1 MANSYVLFDLDTIK
15 VNTRTINNKPTV
27 FCESITIKQRDQDI
41 KSIEDWSN
49 IIIGDPNIT
58 RNIGENGT
66 ITINISNLVENNGEY
81 SVDVNS
87 GIGLWSVILFKTI
100 TDATGKYTTLYN
112 IADES
117 SNIGGTG
124 IQGTNIEVIYESD
137 PTYTNNVC
145 VNNFLE
151 NVFNNR
157 DDYNGCM
164 FINNDN
170 CGLFLNISPIMFNT
184 QSNLKDIALTN
195 TITYID
201 SNKSFAAV
209 GVFSDCINLESA
221 NIPKYLDNY
230 FEYNDKNN
238 SYTKPKISHV
248 IPTYYFYNCKKLNN
262 ISIPD
267 GIHNI
272 EYAAFYGCDKVETI
286 NIPASVTSLGSLS
299 LVTVNRLDKRYIN
312 INGDINNPTNIT
324 FYEQSVG
331 YDKLNAN
338 SDKPYSANDIII
350 KINGRR
356 EVKLSGSSTY
366 ENSSFVK
373 NTSNNSEIYINCETI
388 SGTTLITNNQG
399 QQKYGGGFVNTN
411 FKTIYIGPR
420 VISICNFAFY
430 NVIGT
435 NLIIDN
441 GSILADDY
449 VDNSKEDSLEVNK
462 YQDGTYLIKTPFAKS
477 NFNSIHILNCKSI
490 GQYAL
495 HSLYTPEL
503 KFFELNYN
511 YVLNNNAYKNTTALE
526 SLGEYAFYNS
536 QFGRIIISRD
546 VNSISNTAFLQTKGS
561 LELKCDISGYT
572 TDVDSNGH
580 KHTGILVNSGFS
592 EINFNYA
599 NNGIIPS
606 NILYENKSIKSIK
619 LGEYI
624 KNIYANAFYL
634 CTNLTGTL
642 SLPASIESISETSF
656 IGCTFSGFTSSSN
669 KYQIGND
676 GMYLLT
682 DNGSDIVLFANKHPN
697 IQITDNTFNI
707 GIKTVNK
714 ICGYAFAY
722 AFSDYANSNVYA
734 VTIPQNITEFGR
746 NVFYNCQKLTRITFF
761 PDNIAKFTDEST
773 SPIDIKVNG
782 VSLTTIS
789 VEGSFSDLPLLKDVY
804 IGYATNILLLNSIPT
819 GSVDKRNNFLYNTI
833 RNSYTNNVSNISNIT
848 IYVYEELVENYTKSA
863 WGLAN
868 YKISGIAKDVPPPPP
883 VPPTGN
889 DDSYDADIDDP
900 EGEEWPN
907 DGGNGNISNEEDYI
921 PPVDD
926 TPTKEEN
933 NNWIVPSDN
942 NVFTVTIKQLGTP
955 AINVYGCRLD
965 LLNPSYLDGHEPLT
979 TPQIIDHFGNID
991 FSALDYL
998 KFNKVSNETHYGS
1011 DNDDMLKL
1019 YMGDYGNNFLIVF
1032 TVTGIDNFDATTKLF
1047 TSGVEYATH
1056 RESNWLK
1063 TEIVRIT
1070 KNQESGVYYVV
1081 LLCTCLKLQN
1091 KDNYNCRTAIVSVN
1105 YGSQIL
1111 DSNIKNPEQITTK
1124 IKIIQHKTE
1133 LRLSNDTR
1141 EINITDLPVL
1151 FCQQDERAEFIGNF
1165 FIGFPKNFWGNGKT
1179 IENTQKLREYI
1190 NDYFRILYDKEKIQI
1205 IGQVI
1210 TIDEIEYTYTFDV
1223 AEQKYANIKAAGS
1236 TTGVLKTF
1244 DSCDDKELD
1253 GIHEEYYYVNFKIK
1267 NKKTSLAGGIWN
1279 ISIYN
1284 IGEPAEMLNIH
1295 VIEDKTDIPSIA
1307 LYPTYT
1313 KITGFSWDGEDFS
1326 EHTISDGNPEN
1337 DDKSCSDIR
1346 SNNYVAAECQ
1356 LPVSITNMPLGKN
1369 STYIFPNI
1377 ETTDICVDSS
1387 AVFTCAD
1394 NNMVMSADEIT
1405 NNFNYALTIN
1415 IKNNTSGV
1423 SSFNMPISSKTL
1435 KKQSL
1440 SAIKYKKPELNIN
1453 PSIYNYDANSNTTV
1467 NACLT
1472 NKPEKIT
1479 IERIGD
1485 KQESDILSNTGAF
1498 LYKINTGLSVIAD
1511 TYTNYL
1517 TRTDNTIA
1525 YKPIIINDGSTALDT
1540 IIKASWISIY
1550 NNLCIDLLNDGF
1562 IIYDEYCNILA
1573 PIYPY
1578 YNELKYTIIDSGTLL
1593 INEYIDSENVY
1604 INTEDSRTYYINDNT
1619 RVNGPTYYC
1628 TATNNILIKVGD
1640 PDDTFGTVDNPI
1652 QGYEDNV
1659 KAKHRTGPAYKV
1671 FTNNTATPVNIG
1683 VVKDD
1688 NNNYKYTGECYGAKS
1703 YNGFSKATEVVE
1715 LIPIYT
1721 GLEIS
1726 NPPGACTYI
1735 GNSKLQ
1741 TYAAD
1746 YKSHGTIIKV
1756 IDVVTV
1762 AYRGTK
1768 TDLYYEYNDKY
1779 YNLDGTEIV
1788 IKPTSFTVED
1798 EDYAYFIYLNH
1809 NNMND
1814 DGTFTIPGRGDRG
1827 YVVDIYDEKPSN
1839 PYVIADSGKITETQF
1854 YRIYNINVDNAL
1866 GKYTNVN
1873 DVINKNGIYKD
1884 FNIPG
1889 PNIKYTDVPYKGES
1903 FNIADM
1909 HVNTYDIACNPNVF
1923 RQIFVNFSYDV
1934 NDNNTITKIYADN
1947 SNGLILQTRML
1958 NDKPNT
1964 VLPTFNTKITL
1975 FGLDIKLDASNIVFG
1990 PTVNIPQLY
1999 IN

>member
-117 SNIGGTG
+117 ANIGGTG

-238 SYTKPKISHV
+238 SYTKPKISRV

-366 ENSSFVK
+366 ENSSFIK

-399 QQKYGGGFVNTN
+399 QQKYGGGFINTN

-420 VISICNFAFY
+420 VTSICNFAFY

-449 VDNSKEDSLEVNK
+449 DDNSKEDSLEVNK

-477 NFNSIHILNCKSI
+477 NFNSIHILNCTSI

-511 YVLNNNAYKNTTALE
+511 YALNNNTYKNTTALE

-682 DNGSDIVLFANKHPN
+682 DNGLSIVLFANKHPN

-707 GIKTVNK
+707 DIKTVNK

-722 AFSDYANSNVYA
+722 AFSDYSKSNVYA
-734 VTIPQNITEFGR
+734 VTIPQNITKFGR
-746 NVFYNCQKLTRITFF
+746 NVFYNCQKLTRITFY
-761 PDNIAKFTDEST
+761 PDNIAKFSDELT
-773 SPIDIKVNG
+773 SPIDIEVNG
-782 VSLTTIS
+782 VNLTTIS
-789 VEGSFSDLPLLKDVY
+789 VDGSFSDLPLLKDVY
-804 IGYATNILLLNSIPT
+804 IGYATGILLLNSIPT
-819 GSVDKRNNFLYNTI
+819 GSVDERNNFLYNTI

-926 TPTKEEN
+926 TPTTEEN

-942 NVFTVTIKQLGTP
+942 NVFIVTIKQLGTP

-979 TPQIIDHFGNID
+979 TPKIIDQFGNID

-1011 DNDDMLKL
+1011 DNDEMLKL

-1081 LLCTCLKLQN
+1081 LLCTCLQLQN

-1111 DSNIKNPEQITTK
+1111 DSNINNPEQITTK
-1124 IKIIQHKTE
+1124 IKVIQHKTE

-1141 EINITDLPVL
+1141 EINITDLPIL
-1151 FCQQDERAEFIGNF
+1151 FCQQTERTTFTGNF

-1179 IENTQKLREYI
+1179 ITNTQKLREYI

-1205 IGQVI
+1205 VGQVI
-1210 TIDEIEYTYTFDV
+1210 TINEIEYTYTFDV
-1223 AEQKYANIKAAGS
+1223 ADEKYANIKATGS
-1236 TTGVLKTF
+1236 TTGVLKKF
-1244 DSCDDKELD
+1244 DSCSTEELNE
-1253 GIHEEYYYVNFKIK
+1253 IHEEYYYVNFKIK
-1267 NKKTSLAGGIWN
+1267 NLKTTLAGGVWN

-1295 VIEDKTDIPSIA
+1295 VIEDQTDIPSIA
-1307 LYPTYT
+1307 LYPTYAT
-1313 KITGFSWDGEDFS
+1313 ITGCSWDGKAFNQHEIN
-1326 EHTISDGNPEN
+1326 TDGV
-1337 DDKSCSDIR
+1337 CSDIR
-1346 SNNYVAAECQ
+1346 GNNYVAAECQ
-1356 LPVSITNMPLGKN
+1356 LPVSITNMPIGKD

-1387 AVFTCAD
+1387 AIFTCED

-1440 SAIKYKKPELNIN
+1440 SAIKYKKTDLNIN
-1453 PSIYNYDANSNTTV
+1453 PSIYNYDANSNSVV

-1472 NKPEKIT
+1472 STSQIT

-1485 KQESDILSNTGAF
+1485 KQENDILSNTGAF

-1517 TRTDNTIA
+1517 IRTNNTIT
-1525 YKPIIINDGSTALDT
+1525 YNEIDTSTHKT
-1540 IIKASWISIY
+1540 MIKASYVNIE
-1550 NNLCIDLLNDGF
+1550 NNLCFDHSSTGF

-1578 YNELKYTIIDSGTLL
+1578 FNELNYTIIEDNKTLQINTHVDST
-1593 INEYIDSENVY
+1593 NVY
-1604 INTEDSRTYYINDNT
+1604 INTDNKTTYYINNNNLDS
-1619 RVNGPTYYC
+1619 GPTYYC
-1628 TATNNILIKVGD
+1628 TATNNILIKA
-1640 PDDTFGTVDNPI
+1640 DTLTSMPI
-1652 QGYEDNV
+1652 QGYDNV
-1659 KAKHRTGPAYKV
+1659 ESNRYIGPAYKV
-1671 FTNNTATPVNIG
+1671 FTNNIATPVNIG

-1688 NNNYKYTGECYGAKS
+1688 NNNDKYTDECYGAKS
-1703 YNGFSKATEVVE
+1703 YNGFSKATEVVT
-1715 LIPIYT
+1715 LKPIYEVKVNSSQMT
-1721 GLEIS
+1721 VS
-1726 NPPGACTYI
+1726 TQI
-1735 GNSKLQ
+1735 GNDDLQ
-1741 TYAAD
+1741 QASED
-1746 YKSHGTIIKV
+1746 YKNHGAIIKV
-1756 IDVVTV
+1756 VDKVNIKYNET
-1762 AYRGTK
+1762 YGG
-1768 TDLYYEYNDKY
+1768 LCYEDRNKY
-1779 YNLDGTEIV
+1779 YNIINDEEINV
-1788 IKPTSFTVED
+1788 KPEIEVKND
-1798 EDYAYFIYLNH
+1798 AWFIYLNRADIVIYTDSS
-1809 NNMND
+1809 NNKL
-1814 DGTFTIPGRGDRG
+1814 FTIGNTGRTCYINGVIVDNTPYISEDIDEITGAKFYKLYNYDTDTGG
-1827 YVVDIYDEKPSN
+1827 YKY
-1839 PYVIADSGKITETQF
+1839 
-1854 YRIYNINVDNAL
+1854 YNINALINNIDN
-1866 GKYTNVN
+1866 
-1873 DVINKNGIYKD
+1873 DI
-1884 FNIPG
+1884 
-1889 PNIKYTDVPYKGES
+1889 YTDFKNLYLTDKIEYIPYITES

-1909 HVNTYDIACNPNVF
+1909 HVNTYDIACNTNVF
-1923 RQIFVNFSYDV
+1923 RQIFVNFSYDI

-1958 NDKPNT
+1958 NYKPNI
-1964 VLPTFNTKITL
+1964 VLPTFNTGITL
-1975 FGLDIKLDASNIVFG
+1975 FGLEIMPSSPDIGFTPIINK
-1990 PTVNIPQLY
+1990 PRLY
-1999 IN
+1999 IKP

>member
-117 SNIGGTG
+117 ANIGGTG

-238 SYTKPKISHV
+238 SYTKPKISRV

-399 QQKYGGGFVNTN
+399 QQKYGGGFINTN

-420 VISICNFAFY
+420 VTSICNFAFY

-449 VDNSKEDSLEVNK
+449 GDNSKEDSLEVNK

-477 NFNSIHILNCKSI
+477 NFNSIHILNCTSI

-511 YVLNNNAYKNTTALE
+511 YVLNNNTYKNTTALE

-546 VNSISNTAFLQTKGS
+546 VNSISNTTFLQTKGS
-561 LELKCDISGYT
+561 LELNCNISKYVTDIDES
-572 TDVDSNGH
+572 DK
-580 KHTGILVNSGFS
+580 KHTGILVNSNFGK
-592 EINFNYA
+592 ITFNYT
-599 NNGIIPS
+599 GSIPE
-606 NILYENKSIKSIK
+606 NILYKNKSINSIE

-682 DNGSDIVLFANKHPN
+682 DNGLSIVLFANKHPN

-707 GIKTVNK
+707 DIKTVNK

-722 AFSDYANSNVYA
+722 AFSDYGKSNVYA
-734 VTIPQNITEFGR
+734 VTIPQNITKFGR
-746 NVFYNCQKLTRITFF
+746 NVFYNCQKLTRITFY
-761 PDNIAKFTDEST
+761 PDNIAKFTDELT

-782 VSLTTIS
+782 VNLTTIS

-804 IGYATNILLLNSIPT
+804 IGYATGILLLNSIPT
-819 GSVDKRNNFLYNTI
+819 GSVDERNNFLYNTI

-921 PPVDD
+921 PPVWDGDTTTGSDD
-926 TPTKEEN
+926 S
-933 NNWIVPSDN
+933 WITHEN
-942 NVFTVTIKQLGTP
+942 NVFTIPIKQLGTP

-979 TPQIIDHFGNID
+979 TPKIIDQFGNID

-1011 DNDDMLKL
+1011 DNDEMLKL

-1081 LLCTCLKLQN
+1081 LLCTCLQLQN

-1111 DSNIKNPEQITTK
+1111 DSNINNPEQITTK
-1124 IKIIQHKTE
+1124 IKVIQHKTE

-1141 EINITDLPVL
+1141 EINITDLPIL
-1151 FCQQDERAEFIGNF
+1151 FCQQTERTTFTGNF

-1179 IENTQKLREYI
+1179 ITNTQKLREYI

-1205 IGQVI
+1205 VGQVI
-1210 TIDEIEYTYTFDV
+1210 TINEIEYTYTFDV
-1223 AEQKYANIKAAGS
+1223 ANEKYANIKATGS
-1236 TTGVLKTF
+1236 TTGVLKKF
-1244 DSCDDKELD
+1244 DSCSTEELNE
-1253 GIHEEYYYVNFKIK
+1253 IHEEYYYVNFKIK
-1267 NKKTSLAGGIWN
+1267 NLKTTLAGGVWN

-1295 VIEDKTDIPSIA
+1295 VIEDQTDIPSIA
-1307 LYPTYT
+1307 LYPTYAT
-1313 KITGFSWDGEDFS
+1313 ITGCSWDGKAFNQHEIN
-1326 EHTISDGNPEN
+1326 TDGV
-1337 DDKSCSDIR
+1337 CSDIR
-1346 SNNYVAAECQ
+1346 GNNYVAAECQ
-1356 LPVSITNMPLGKN
+1356 LPVSITNMPIGKD

-1387 AVFTCAD
+1387 AIFTCED

-1440 SAIKYKKPELNIN
+1440 SAIKYKKTDLNIN
-1453 PSIYNYDANSNTTV
+1453 PSIYNYDANSNSVV

-1472 NKPEKIT
+1472 STSQIT

-1485 KQESDILSNTGAF
+1485 KQENDILSNTGAF

-1517 TRTDNTIA
+1517 IRTNNTIT
-1525 YKPIIINDGSTALDT
+1525 YNEIDTSTHKT
-1540 IIKASWISIY
+1540 MIKASYVNIE
-1550 NNLCIDLLNDGF
+1550 NNLCFDHSSTGF

-1578 YNELKYTIIDSGTLL
+1578 FNELNYTIIEDNKTLQINTHVDST
-1593 INEYIDSENVY
+1593 NVY
-1604 INTEDSRTYYINDNT
+1604 INTDNKTTYYINNNNLDS
-1619 RVNGPTYYC
+1619 GPTYYC
-1628 TATNNILIKVGD
+1628 TATNNILIKA
-1640 PDDTFGTVDNPI
+1640 DTLTSMPI
-1652 QGYEDNV
+1652 QGYDNV
-1659 KAKHRTGPAYKV
+1659 ESNRYIGPAYKV
-1671 FTNNTATPVNIG
+1671 FTNNIATPVNIG

-1688 NNNYKYTGECYGAKS
+1688 NNNDKYTDECYGAKS
-1703 YNGFSKATEVVE
+1703 YNGFSKATEVVT
-1715 LIPIYT
+1715 LKPIYEVKVNSSQMT
-1721 GLEIS
+1721 VS
-1726 NPPGACTYI
+1726 TQI
-1735 GNSKLQ
+1735 GNDDLQ
-1741 TYAAD
+1741 QASED
-1746 YKSHGTIIKV
+1746 YKNHGAIIKV
-1756 IDVVTV
+1756 VDKVNIKYNET
-1762 AYRGTK
+1762 YGG
-1768 TDLYYEYNDKY
+1768 LCYEDRNKY
-1779 YNLDGTEIV
+1779 YNIINDEEINV
-1788 IKPTSFTVED
+1788 KPEIEVKND
-1798 EDYAYFIYLNH
+1798 AWFIYLNRADIVIYTDSS
-1809 NNMND
+1809 NNKL
-1814 DGTFTIPGRGDRG
+1814 FTIGNTGRTCYINGVIVDNTPYISEDIDEITGAKFYKLYNYDTDTGG
-1827 YVVDIYDEKPSN
+1827 YKY
-1839 PYVIADSGKITETQF
+1839 
-1854 YRIYNINVDNAL
+1854 YNINALINNNDN
-1866 GKYTNVN
+1866 
-1873 DVINKNGIYKD
+1873 DI
-1884 FNIPG
+1884 
-1889 PNIKYTDVPYKGES
+1889 YTDFKNLYLTDKIEYIPYITES
-1903 FNIADM
+1903 FNIAYT
-1909 HVNTYDIACNPNVF
+1909 HINTYDIACNTNVF
-1923 RQIFVNFSYDV
+1923 RQIFVNFSYDI

-1958 NDKPNT
+1958 NYKPNI
-1964 VLPTFNTKITL
+1964 VLPTFNTGITL
-1975 FGLDIKLDASNIVFG
+1975 FGLEIMQSSTDVGFTPIINK
-1990 PTVNIPQLY
+1990 PRLY
-1999 IN
+1999 IKP

>member
-81 SVDVNS
+81 NVDVNS

-117 SNIGGTG
+117 ANIGGTG

-238 SYTKPKISHV
+238 SYTKPKISRV

-366 ENSSFVK
+366 ENSSFIK

-399 QQKYGGGFVNTN
+399 QQKYGGGFINTN

-420 VISICNFAFY
+420 VTSICNFAFY

-449 VDNSKEDSLEVNK
+449 DDNSKEDSLEVNK

-477 NFNSIHILNCKSI
+477 NFNSIHILNCTSI

-495 HSLYTPEL
+495 HSLYASEL

-511 YVLNNNAYKNTTALE
+511 YVLNNNTYKNTTALE

-656 IGCTFSGFTSSSN
+656 IGCAFSGFTSSSN

-682 DNGSDIVLFANKHPN
+682 DNGLSIVLFANKHPN

-707 GIKTVNK
+707 DIKTVNK

-722 AFSDYANSNVYA
+722 AFSDYGKSNVYA
-734 VTIPQNITEFGR
+734 VTIPQNITKFGR
-746 NVFYNCQKLTRITFF
+746 NVFYNCQKLTRITFY
-761 PDNIAKFTDEST
+761 PDNIAKFTDELT
-773 SPIDIKVNG
+773 SPIDIEVNG
-782 VSLTTIS
+782 VNLTTIS

-804 IGYATNILLLNSIPT
+804 IGYATGILLLNSIPT
-819 GSVDKRNNFLYNTI
+819 TSSEERNNFLYNTI
-833 RNSYTNNVSNISNIT
+833 RNSYTNNVSDISNIT
-848 IYVYEELVENYTKSA
+848 IYVYEELVETYKTGA

-979 TPQIIDHFGNID
+979 TPKIIDQFGNID

-1124 IKIIQHKTE
+1124 IKVIQHKTE

-1210 TIDEIEYTYTFDV
+1210 TIDEIEYTYTFNV

-1295 VIEDKTDIPSIA
+1295 VVEDQTDIPSIA
-1307 LYPTYT
+1307 LYTT
-1313 KITGFSWDGEDFS
+1313 SAKITGCNWDGSDFTN
-1326 EHTISDGNPEN
+1326 HTINTVGV
-1337 DDKSCSDIR
+1337 CSDIR
-1346 SNNYVAAECQ
+1346 NSNYVAIECQ
-1356 LPVSITNMPLGKN
+1356 LPVSITNMPIDNN
-1369 STYIFPNI
+1369 SKYIFPNI
-1377 ETTDICVDSS
+1377 ETTDICIDST
-1387 AVFTCAD
+1387 AVFTCENSNIFMD
-1394 NNMVMSADEIT
+1394 VDEVKQT
-1405 NNFNYALTIN
+1405 DEFANNFNYALTIN
-1415 IKNNTSGV
+1415 IKDKTSGV
-1423 SSFNMPISSKTL
+1423 SSFNLPISSKTL
-1435 KKQSL
+1435 KKQSF
-1440 SAIKYKKPELNIN
+1440 SAIKYKKTELPIN
-1453 PSIYNYDANSNTTV
+1453 PSIYNYDANSNIVV
-1467 NACLT
+1467 NACLST
-1472 NKPEKIT
+1472 NTQKIT

-1517 TRTDNTIA
+1517 TRTGNTIT
-1525 YKPIIINDGSTALDT
+1525 YMPISSNNNTT
-1540 IIKASWISIY
+1540 MIKADYVNIE
-1550 NNLCIDLLNDGF
+1550 NNLCFDYYGNEF

-1578 YNELKYTIIDSGTLL
+1578 FNELNYTIIEDNKTLQINTHVDST
-1593 INEYIDSENVY
+1593 NVY
-1604 INTEDSRTYYINDNT
+1604 INTDNKTTYYINNNNLDS
-1619 RVNGPTYYC
+1619 GPTYYC
-1628 TATNNILIKVGD
+1628 TATNNILIKA
-1640 PDDTFGTVDNPI
+1640 DTLTSMPI
-1652 QGYEDNV
+1652 QGYDNV
-1659 KAKHRTGPAYKV
+1659 ESNRYIGPAYKV
-1671 FTNNTATPVNIG
+1671 FTNTVTPVNIG

-1688 NNNYKYTGECYGAKS
+1688 NNNDKYTDECYGAKS
-1703 YNGFSKATEVVE
+1703 YNGFSKATEVVT
-1715 LIPIYT
+1715 LKPIYT
-1721 GLEIS
+1721 VQVNSGVVSDIEEI
-1726 NPPGACTYI
+1726 GI
-1735 GNSKLQ
+1735 KVV
-1741 TYAAD
+1741 D
-1746 YKSHGTIIKV
+1746 YVDTGYKTHGKIIKV
-1756 IDVVTV
+1756 IDKVHITYSEMEGVLC
-1762 AYRGTK
+1762 YK
-1768 TDLYYEYNDKY
+1768 DNDNKY
-1779 YNLDGTEIV
+1779 YNLDNGTEID
-1788 IKPTSFTVED
+1788 IKPTFEVTN
-1798 EDYAYFIYLNH
+1798 YAAFIYLNPDD
-1809 NNMND
+1809 NN
-1814 DGTFTIPGRGDRG
+1814 FTITDDNEFYISGINATFYAGVTANHDP
-1827 YVVDIYDEKPSN
+1827 YINEKAN
-1839 PYVIADSGKITETQF
+1839 EITKAGF
-1854 YRIYNINVDNAL
+1854 YQLYNVAFIDHS
-1866 GKYTNVN
+1866 
-1873 DVINKNGIYKD
+1873 NGIYSNIENTIYKD
-1884 FNIPG
+1884 VIP
-1889 PNIKYTDVPYKGES
+1889 KFTTEYKPYEMES
-1903 FNIADM
+1903 FNIAGM
-1909 HVNTYDIACNPNVF
+1909 YVNTYDIACNANVY
-1923 RQIFVNFSYDV
+1923 RQIFVNFSYNV
-1934 NDNNTITKIYADN
+1934 NDNNAITKIYADN
-1947 SNGLILQTRML
+1947 SDGLILQMRML
-1958 NDKPNT
+1958 NDNVNKT
-1964 VLPTFNTKITL
+1964 FTFNEGITL
-1975 FGLDIKLDASNIVFG
+1975 FGLEIMPSSTDIGFTPIINK
-1990 PTVNIPQLY
+1990 PQLY
-1999 IN
+1999 IKP

>member
-117 SNIGGTG
+117 ANIGGTG

-238 SYTKPKISHV
+238 SYTKPKISRV

-272 EYAAFYGCDKVETI
+272 EYAAFYGCDNVETI

-366 ENSSFVK
+366 ENSSFIK

-399 QQKYGGGFVNTN
+399 QQKYGGGFINTN

-420 VISICNFAFY
+420 VTSICNFAFY

-449 VDNSKEDSLEVNK
+449 DDNSKEDSLEVNK

-477 NFNSIHILNCKSI
+477 NFNSIHILNCTSI

-495 HSLYTPEL
+495 HSLYTSEL

-511 YVLNNNAYKNTTALE
+511 YVLNNNTYKNTTALE

-656 IGCTFSGFTSSSN
+656 IGCAFSGFTSSSN

-682 DNGSDIVLFANKHPN
+682 DNGLSIVLFANKHPN

-707 GIKTVNK
+707 DIKTVNK

-722 AFSDYANSNVYA
+722 AFSDYGKSNVYA
-734 VTIPQNITEFGR
+734 VTIPQNITKFGR
-746 NVFYNCQKLTRITFF
+746 NVFYNCQKLTRITFY
-761 PDNIAKFTDEST
+761 PDNIAKFTDELT
-773 SPIDIKVNG
+773 SPIDIEVNG
-782 VSLTTIS
+782 VNLTTIS

-804 IGYATNILLLNSIPT
+804 IGYATGILLLNSIPT
-819 GSVDKRNNFLYNTI
+819 TSSEERNNFLYNTI

-979 TPQIIDHFGNID
+979 TPQIIDQFGNID

-1124 IKIIQHKTE
+1124 IKVIQHKTE

-1267 NKKTSLAGGIWN
+1267 NLKTTLAGGVWN

-1295 VIEDKTDIPSIA
+1295 VIEDQTDIPSIA
-1307 LYPTYT
+1307 LYPTYAT
-1313 KITGFSWDGEDFS
+1313 ITGCSWDGKAFNQHEIN
-1326 EHTISDGNPEN
+1326 TDGV
-1337 DDKSCSDIR
+1337 CSDIR
-1346 SNNYVAAECQ
+1346 GNNYVAAECQ
-1356 LPVSITNMPLGKN
+1356 LPVSITNMPIGKD

-1387 AVFTCAD
+1387 AIFTCED

-1440 SAIKYKKPELNIN
+1440 SAIKYKKTDLNIN
-1453 PSIYNYDANSNTTV
+1453 PSIYNYDANSNSVV

-1472 NKPEKIT
+1472 STSQIT

-1485 KQESDILSNTGAF
+1485 KQENDILSNTGAF

-1517 TRTDNTIA
+1517 IRTNNTIT
-1525 YKPIIINDGSTALDT
+1525 YNEIDTSTHKT
-1540 IIKASWISIY
+1540 MIKASYVNIE
-1550 NNLCIDLLNDGF
+1550 NNLCFDHSSTGF

-1578 YNELKYTIIDSGTLL
+1578 FNELNYTIIEDNKTLQINTHVDST
-1593 INEYIDSENVY
+1593 NVY
-1604 INTEDSRTYYINDNT
+1604 INTDNKTTYYINNNNLDS
-1619 RVNGPTYYC
+1619 GPTYYC
-1628 TATNNILIKVGD
+1628 TATNNILIKA
-1640 PDDTFGTVDNPI
+1640 DTLTSMPI
-1652 QGYEDNV
+1652 QGYDNV
-1659 KAKHRTGPAYKV
+1659 ESNRYIGPAYKV
-1671 FTNNTATPVNIG
+1671 FTNTATPVNIG

-1688 NNNYKYTGECYGAKS
+1688 NNNDKYTDECYGAKS
-1703 YNGFSKATEVVE
+1703 YNGFSKATEVVT
-1715 LIPIYT
+1715 LKPIYEVKVNSSQMT
-1721 GLEIS
+1721 VS
-1726 NPPGACTYI
+1726 TQI
-1735 GNSKLQ
+1735 GNDDLQ
-1741 TYAAD
+1741 QASGD
-1746 YKSHGTIIKV
+1746 YKKHGAIIKV
-1756 IDVVTV
+1756 VDKVNIKYNET
-1762 AYRGTK
+1762 YGG
-1768 TDLYYEYNDKY
+1768 LCYEDRNKY
-1779 YNLDGTEIV
+1779 YNIINDEEINV
-1788 IKPTSFTVED
+1788 KPEIEVKND
-1798 EDYAYFIYLNH
+1798 AWFIYLNRADIVIYTDSS
-1809 NNMND
+1809 NNKL
-1814 DGTFTIPGRGDRG
+1814 FTIGNTGRTCYINGVIVGNTPYISEDIDEITGAKFYKLYNYDTDTGG
-1827 YVVDIYDEKPSN
+1827 YKY
-1839 PYVIADSGKITETQF
+1839 
-1854 YRIYNINVDNAL
+1854 YNINALINNIDN
-1866 GKYTNVN
+1866 
-1873 DVINKNGIYKD
+1873 DI
-1884 FNIPG
+1884 
-1889 PNIKYTDVPYKGES
+1889 YTDFKNLYLTDKIEYIPYITES
-1903 FNIADM
+1903 FNIAYT
-1909 HVNTYDIACNPNVF
+1909 HINTYDIACNSNVF

-1958 NDKPNT
+1958 NTKPNID
-1964 VLPTFNTKITL
+1964 PTFNTKITL
-1975 FGLDIKLDASNIVFG
+1975 FGLEIMPSSTDIGFTPIINK
-1990 PTVNIPQLY
+1990 PQLY
-1999 IN
+1999 IKP

>member
-117 SNIGGTG
+117 ANIGGTG

-238 SYTKPKISHV
+238 SYTKPKISRV

-356 EVKLSGSSTY
+356 EVKLSGASTH

-420 VISICNFAFY
+420 VTSICNFAFY

-477 NFNSIHILNCKSI
+477 NFNSIHILNCTSI

-511 YVLNNNAYKNTTALE
+511 YVLNNNTYKNTTALE

-707 GIKTVNK
+707 DIKTVNK

-722 AFSDYANSNVYA
+722 AFSDYGKSNVYA

-746 NVFYNCQKLTRITFF
+746 NVFYNCQKITRITFY
-761 PDNIAKFTDEST
+761 PDNIAKFTDELT
-773 SPIDIKVNG
+773 SPIDIEVNG
-782 VSLTTIS
+782 VNLTTIS

-804 IGYATNILLLNSIPT
+804 IGYATGILLLNSIPT
-819 GSVDKRNNFLYNTI
+819 GSVDNRNNFLYNTI

-979 TPQIIDHFGNID
+979 TPQIIDQFGNID

-1295 VIEDKTDIPSIA
+1295 VIEDKTDIPSISVMFEGTFDVENYEGTNVDGTYNFTNAELNTNMCYAIDDLRSVRMKLA
-1307 LYPTYT
+1307 LPTVVAGIPTYKKDGVMH
-1313 KITGFSWDGEDFS
+1313 KIYPSEELIDLCVDNSVVNMCGLSVLGNNTGNVYNAFTTQINKTPINLGISSNSILSSSLNNIKFVSSGSVKQSLYNYKISNANITNRFGILQTCSRKDLLIKTQRMGDSSNEILENTETYIYLIDTGYSSLKASDTSVYYNYLCTDQGRQTDEISLGGVTSLRNETTLNSYSVEDKLEETIYHNENSETGVYIEANNVLTDTYYNVLAPLYKYVYVNTYNGAETIDINENVKLDREKAYFCTPYSSYCVVDDHNKLYILKGASDSKDNIEIWDNVNKRYKHGHLKYQLDENINAYQLYKYTIDGVDNNNFEISVSPSCGNKIEDPNYFNTIIGETSVKEQSVIKIGLEIKYNCNID
-1326 EHTISDGNPEN
+1326 ISNKTVYKVVN
-1337 DDKSCSDIR
+1337 DDNIDFRDTGTGKLIDDIIRDAINKS
-1346 SNNYVAAECQ
+1346 
-1356 LPVSITNMPLGKN
+1356 P
-1369 STYIFPNI
+1369 
-1377 ETTDICVDSS
+1377 
-1387 AVFTCAD
+1387 
-1394 NNMVMSADEIT
+1394 
-1405 NNFNYALTIN
+1405 IN
-1415 IKNNTSGV
+1415 IKEV
-1423 SSFNMPISSKTL
+1423 KTHC
-1435 KKQSL
+1435 
-1440 SAIKYKKPELNIN
+1440 YF
-1453 PSIYNYDANSNTTV
+1453 IY
-1467 NACLT
+1467 
-1472 NKPEKIT
+1472 
-1479 IERIGD
+1479 IGD
-1485 KQESDILSNTGAF
+1485 NPEITDDGYIRADNGGGSQVLDKN
-1498 LYKINTGLSVIAD
+1498 KIKV
-1511 TYTNYL
+1511 
-1517 TRTDNTIA
+1517 
-1525 YKPIIINDGSTALDT
+1525 
-1540 IIKASWISIY
+1540 
-1550 NNLCIDLLNDGF
+1550 
-1562 IIYDEYCNILA
+1562 
-1573 PIYPY
+1573 
-1578 YNELKYTIIDSGTLL
+1578 
-1593 INEYIDSENVY
+1593 V
-1604 INTEDSRTYYINDNT
+1604 NDNSS
-1619 RVNGPTYYC
+1619 G
-1628 TATNNILIKVGD
+1628 G
-1640 PDDTFGTVDNPI
+1640 
-1652 QGYEDNV
+1652 
-1659 KAKHRTGPAYKV
+1659 
-1671 FTNNTATPVNIG
+1671 
-1683 VVKDD
+1683 
-1688 NNNYKYTGECYGAKS
+1688 
-1703 YNGFSKATEVVE
+1703 
-1715 LIPIYT
+1715 
-1721 GLEIS
+1721 
-1726 NPPGACTYI
+1726 
-1735 GNSKLQ
+1735 
-1741 TYAAD
+1741 
-1746 YKSHGTIIKV
+1746 
-1756 IDVVTV
+1756 
-1762 AYRGTK
+1762 
-1768 TDLYYEYNDKY
+1768 NDKY
-1779 YNLDGTEIV
+1779 I
-1788 IKPTSFTVED
+1788 
-1798 EDYAYFIYLNH
+1798 IYK
-1809 NNMND
+1809 
-1814 DGTFTIPGRGDRG
+1814 
-1827 YVVDIYDEKPSN
+1827 YS
-1839 PYVIADSGKITETQF
+1839 SGWYQ
-1854 YRIYNINVDNAL
+1854 IYNASDVHVTYNATPDANGNLNDAATAFYKNRDINQIRDNMVA
-1866 GKYTNVN
+1866 N
-1873 DVINKNGIYKD
+1873 INIDESKQLEANKID
-1884 FNIPG
+1884 IIPTELKKIH
-1889 PNIKYTDVPYKGES
+1889 PS
-1903 FNIADM
+1903 L
-1909 HVNTYDIACNPNVF
+1909 F
-1923 RQIFVNFSYDV
+1923 RQIFYHLYYEIDDNGKKIKVYD
-1934 NDNNTITKIYADN
+1934 DNNKNAIIHLRFMYNYDYSGDKPFIISNLFGITLPEFNAVDTGWQKPTITI
-1947 SNGLILQTRML
+1947 GG
-1958 NDKPNT
+1958 KPQM
-1964 VLPTFNTKITL
+1964 VP
-1975 FGLDIKLDASNIVFG
+1975 
-1990 PTVNIPQLY
+1990 
-1999 IN
+1999 

>member
-117 SNIGGTG
+117 ANIGGTG

-238 SYTKPKISHV
+238 SYTKPKISRV

-366 ENSSFVK
+366 ENSSFIK

-399 QQKYGGGFVNTN
+399 QQKYGGGFINTN

-420 VISICNFAFY
+420 VTSICNFAFY

-449 VDNSKEDSLEVNK
+449 DDNSKEDSLEVNK

-477 NFNSIHILNCKSI
+477 NFNSIHILNCTSI

-495 HSLYTPEL
+495 HSLYASEL

-511 YVLNNNAYKNTTALE
+511 YALNNNTYKNTTALE

-642 SLPASIESISETSF
+642 SLPASIESISETSL
-656 IGCTFSGFTSSSN
+656 IGCAFSGFTSSSN

-682 DNGSDIVLFANKHPN
+682 DNGLSIVLFANKHPN

-707 GIKTVNK
+707 DIKTVNK

-722 AFSDYANSNVYA
+722 AFSDYGKSNVYA
-734 VTIPQNITEFGR
+734 VTIPQNITKFGR
-746 NVFYNCQKLTRITFF
+746 NVFYNCQKLTRITFY
-761 PDNIAKFTDEST
+761 PDNIAKFTDELT
-773 SPIDIKVNG
+773 SPIDIEVNG
-782 VSLTTIS
+782 VNLTTIS

-804 IGYATNILLLNSIPT
+804 IGYATGILLLNSIPT
-819 GSVDKRNNFLYNTI
+819 TSSEERNNFLYNTI
-833 RNSYTNNVSNISNIT
+833 RNSYTNNVSDISNIT
-848 IYVYEELVENYTKSA
+848 IYVYEKLVETYKTGA

-907 DGGNGNISNEEDYI
+907 DGGNGNISNEDDYI

-942 NVFTVTIKQLGTP
+942 NVFTVIIKQLGTP

-979 TPQIIDHFGNID
+979 TPQIIDQFGNID

-1011 DNDDMLKL
+1011 DNDEMLKL

-1032 TVTGIDNFDATTKLF
+1032 TVTGIDNFDATTNLF

-1091 KDNYNCRTAIVSVN
+1091 KDYYNCRTAIVSVN

-1267 NKKTSLAGGIWN
+1267 NKKTSLAGGVWN

-1295 VIEDKTDIPSIA
+1295 VIEDQTDIPSIA
-1307 LYPTYT
+1307 LYPTYAT
-1313 KITGFSWDGEDFS
+1313 ITGCSWDGKAFNQHEIN
-1326 EHTISDGNPEN
+1326 TDGV
-1337 DDKSCSDIR
+1337 CSDIR
-1346 SNNYVAAECQ
+1346 GNNYVAAECQ
-1356 LPVSITNMPLGKN
+1356 LPVSITNMPIGKD

-1387 AVFTCAD
+1387 AIFTCED

-1440 SAIKYKKPELNIN
+1440 SAIKYKKTDLNIN
-1453 PSIYNYDANSNTTV
+1453 PSIYNYDANSNSVV

-1472 NKPEKIT
+1472 STSQIT

-1485 KQESDILSNTGAF
+1485 KQENDILSNTGAF

-1511 TYTNYL
+1511 TYTYYL
-1517 TRTDNTIA
+1517 IRTNNTIT
-1525 YKPIIINDGSTALDT
+1525 YNEIDT
-1540 IIKASWISIY
+1540 GTHKTMIKASYVNIE
-1550 NNLCIDLLNDGF
+1550 NNLCFDHSSTGF

-1578 YNELKYTIIDSGTLL
+1578 FNELNYTIIEDNKTLQINTHVDST
-1593 INEYIDSENVY
+1593 NVY
-1604 INTEDSRTYYINDNT
+1604 INTDNKTTYYINNNNLD
-1619 RVNGPTYYC
+1619 NGPTYYC
-1628 TATNNILIKVGD
+1628 TATNNILIKAY
-1640 PDDTFGTVDNPI
+1640 TLTSMPI
-1652 QGYEDNV
+1652 QGYDNV
-1659 KAKHRTGPAYKV
+1659 ESNRYIGPAYKV

-1688 NNNYKYTGECYGAKS
+1688 KNNDKYTDECYGAKS
-1703 YNGFSKATEVVE
+1703 YNGFSKATEVVT
-1715 LIPIYT
+1715 LKPIYEVKVNSSQMT
-1721 GLEIS
+1721 VS
-1726 NPPGACTYI
+1726 TQI
-1735 GNSKLQ
+1735 GNDDLQ
-1741 TYAAD
+1741 QASED
-1746 YKSHGTIIKV
+1746 YKNHGAIIKV
-1756 IDVVTV
+1756 VDKVNIKYNET
-1762 AYRGTK
+1762 YGG
-1768 TDLYYEYNDKY
+1768 LCYEDRNKY
-1779 YNLDGTEIV
+1779 YNIINDEEINV
-1788 IKPTSFTVED
+1788 KPEIEVKND
-1798 EDYAYFIYLNH
+1798 AWFIYLNRADIVIYTDSS
-1809 NNMND
+1809 NNKL
-1814 DGTFTIPGRGDRG
+1814 FTIGNTGRTCYINGVIVGNTPYISEDIDEITGAKFYKLYNYDTDTGG
-1827 YVVDIYDEKPSN
+1827 YKY
-1839 PYVIADSGKITETQF
+1839 
-1854 YRIYNINVDNAL
+1854 YNINALINNIDN
-1866 GKYTNVN
+1866 
-1873 DVINKNGIYKD
+1873 DI
-1884 FNIPG
+1884 
-1889 PNIKYTDVPYKGES
+1889 YTDFKNLYLTDKIEYIPYITES
-1903 FNIADM
+1903 FNIAYT
-1909 HVNTYDIACNPNVF
+1909 HINTYDIACNSNVF
-1923 RQIFVNFSYDV
+1923 RQIFVNFSYNV
-1934 NDNNTITKIYADN
+1934 NDNNTITKVYADN

-1958 NDKPNT
+1958 NTKPNID
-1964 VLPTFNTKITL
+1964 PTFNTKITL
-1975 FGLDIKLDASNIVFG
+1975 FGLEIMPSSTDIGFTPIINK
-1990 PTVNIPQLY
+1990 PQLY
-1999 IN
+1999 IKP